1 MRRNSKMAMRK
12 VFYGPDG
19 IMLKY
24 ILRMYDKESLLNYA
38 RDLEIKRTSG
48 LKKDELAEKI
58 ANELLMPTVMRRRI
72 AVLSPECRILLER
85 AMREAFIPTPEEMDD
100 ALCLHESDYAFLNKR
115 EQLDVPVDVKIA
127 YEKINTPEF
136 RKYARKMS
144 WLSQCLNFGE
154 VFYGVFD
161 KDVLRKIYNVRKGY
175 HISEEQL
182 EKMCSEFPVDMTEC
196 HMEEGQRFIVAEYL
210 AYDDRYKNLL
220 DIQAGKDFYI
230 PNAQEVLDYSRN
242 LYLSQEPAYQNF
254 REFLQHE
261 IGMTYDEADAEALE
275 TWDKIQ
281 FDIDFTE
288 IVQYI
293 IDVYEDLLDG
303 TKIEKIIQLLQEV
316 NNNTRMRIHRGHT
329 PNEMMRKGME
339 EDRFSQKPIVVPGS
353 TEAANLLKSASE
365 ELKEMGVCVDFDSNA
380 VIVPNNFS
388 QNNVSGQAANSIK
401 KIYPNDSCPC
411 GSGKKFKK
419 CCGGHGKL

>member
-1 MRRNSKMAMRK
+1 MAMRK
-12 VFYGPDG
+12 VFYGPEG
-19 IMLKY
+19 IMLRHV
-24 ILRMYDKESLLNYA
+24 LRMYDKESLLNYA
-38 RDLEIKRTSG
+38 RDLEIRRTSG

-182 EKMCSEFPVDMTEC
+182 EKMCNEFPDDMTEC

-210 AYDDRYKNLL
+210 AYRDCYKDLL

-230 PNAQEVLDYSRN
+230 PNAQEVLDYARN

-339 EDRFSQKPIVVPGS
+339 EDRLSQKPIVVPGS

-365 ELKEMGVCVDFDSNA
+365 ELKEMGICVDFDSNVA
-380 VIVPNNFS
+380 IVPNNSS

>member
-1 MRRNSKMAMRK
+1 MAMRK
-12 VFYGPDG
+12 VFYGPEG
-19 IMLKY
+19 IMLKH

-85 AMREAFIPTPEEMDD
+85 AMREPLIPTPEEMDD
-100 ALCLHESDYAFLNKR
+100 ALFLHESDYAFLNKR

-154 VFYGVFD
+154 AFYGVFD

-182 EKMCSEFPVDMTEC
+182 EKMCNEFPDDMTEC

-230 PNAQEVLDYSRN
+230 PNAQEVLDYARN

-275 TWDKIQ
+275 IWDKIQ

-388 QNNVSGQAANSIK
+388 QNNVSGQAANSFK
-401 KIYPNDSCPC
+401 KIYPNDPCPC

-419 CCGGHGKL
+419 CCGRHDKL

>member
-1 MRRNSKMAMRK
+1 MAMRK

-175 HISEEQL
+175 HISEEEL
-182 EKMCSEFPVDMTEC
+182 EKLCNEFPDDMTEC
-196 HMEEGQRFIVAEYL
+196 HMEEGQRFIIAEYL
-210 AYDDRYKNLL
+210 AYSDRYKDLL

-230 PNAQEVLDYSRN
+230 PNEQEVLDYARN
-242 LYLSQEPAYQNF
+242 LYLSQKPAYQNF

-275 TWDKIQ
+275 IWDKIQ

-365 ELKEMGVCVDFDSNA
+365 ELKEMGICVDFDSNA

>member
-1 MRRNSKMAMRK
+1 MAMRK
-12 VFYGPDG
+12 VFYGPEG
-19 IMLKY
+19 IMLRHV
-24 ILRMYDKESLLNYA
+24 LRMYDKESLLNYA
-38 RDLEIKRTSG
+38 RDLEIRRTSG
-48 LKKDELAEKI
+48 LKKDELADKI

-72 AVLSPECRILLER
+72 AVLSSECRILLER
-85 AMREAFIPTPEEMDD
+85 AMREPFIPTPEEMDD

-230 PNAQEVLDYSRN
+230 PNAQEVLDYARN

-261 IGMTYDEADAEALE
+261 IRMTYDEADAEALE
-275 TWDKIQ
+275 IWDKIQ

-293 IDVYEDLLDG
+293 IDVYEDLLDD
-303 TKIEKIIQLLQEV
+303 TKIEEIIQLLQEV

-339 EDRFSQKPIVVPGS
+339 EGRFSQRPIVVPGS
-353 TEAANLLKSASE
+353 TETANLLKSASE
-365 ELKEMGVCVDFDSNA
+365 ELKEMGICVDFDSNA
-380 VIVPNNFS
+380 AIVPNNSS
-388 QNNVSGQAANSIK
+388 QNNVSGQVANSFK
-401 KIYPNDSCPC
+401 KIYPNDPCPC

-419 CCGGHGKL
+419 CCGGHDKL

>member
-1 MRRNSKMAMRK
+1 MAMRK

-154 VFYGVFD
+154 AFYGVFD

-182 EKMCSEFPVDMTEC
+182 EKMCNEFPDDMTEC

-210 AYDDRYKNLL
+210 AYRDRYKDLL

-230 PNAQEVLDYSRN
+230 PNAQEVLDYARN

-275 TWDKIQ
+275 IWDKIQ

>member
-1 MRRNSKMAMRK
+1 MRK
-12 VFYGPDG
+12 VFYGPEG
-19 IMLKY
+19 IMLKH
-24 ILRMYDKESLLNYA
+24 ILRMYDKEGLLNYA

-85 AMREAFIPTPEEMDD
+85 AMREPLIPTPEEMDD
-100 ALCLHESDYAFLNKR
+100 ALFLHESDYAFLNKR

-154 VFYGVFD
+154 AFYGVFD

-182 EKMCSEFPVDMTEC
+182 EKMCNEFPDDMTEC

-261 IGMTYDEADAEALE
+261 IGMTFDEANAEAME
-275 TWDKIQ
+275 IWDKIQ

-288 IVQYI
+288 IVQYF
-293 IDVYEDLLDG
+293 IDVYEDLLDDI
-303 TKIEKIIQLLQEV
+303 KIEEIIPLLQEL
-316 NNNTRMRIHRGHT
+316 NNSTRMQIHRGHT

-339 EDRFSQKPIVVPGS
+339 EGRFSQRPTVVPGS
-353 TEAANLLKSASE
+353 AEAASLLKSASE

-380 VIVPNNFS
+380 VIVPNNSS
-388 QNNVSGQAANSIK
+388 QNNVFGQVANSFK
-401 KIYPNDSCPC
+401 KIYPNDPCPC

-419 CCGGHGKL
+419 CCGKHGKL

>member
-1 MRRNSKMAMRK
+1 MAMRK

-19 IMLKY
+19 IMLKH

-85 AMREAFIPTPEEMDD
+85 AMREPLIPTPEEMDD

-154 VFYGVFD
+154 AFYGVFD

-182 EKMCSEFPVDMTEC
+182 EKMCNEFPDDMTEC

-230 PNAQEVLDYSRN
+230 PNAQEVLDYARN

-293 IDVYEDLLDG
+293 IDVYEDLLDD
-303 TKIEKIIQLLQEV
+303 TKIEEIIQLLQEV

>member
-1 MRRNSKMAMRK
+1 MAMRK

-85 AMREAFIPTPEEMDD
+85 AMREPFIPTPEEMDD

-136 RKYARKMS
+136 RKYASKMS

-230 PNAQEVLDYSRN
+230 PNAQEVLDYARN

-339 EDRFSQKPIVVPGS
+339 EGRFSQRPIVVPGS
-353 TEAANLLKSASE
+353 TETANLLKSASE
-365 ELKEMGVCVDFDSNA
+365 ELKEMGICVDFDSNA
-380 VIVPNNFS
+380 AIVPNNSS
-388 QNNVSGQAANSIK
+388 QNNVSGQVANSFK
-401 KIYPNDSCPC
+401 KIYPNDPCPC

-419 CCGGHGKL
+419 CCGGHDKL

>member
-1 MRRNSKMAMRK
+1 MRK
-12 VFYGPDG
+12 VFYGSEG
-19 IMLKY
+19 IMLKH

-85 AMREAFIPTPEEMDD
+85 AMREPLIPTPEEMDD
-100 ALCLHESDYAFLNKR
+100 ALFLHESDYAFLNKR

-154 VFYGVFD
+154 AFYGVFD

-182 EKMCSEFPVDMTEC
+182 EKMCNEFPDDMTEC

-261 IGMTYDEADAEALE
+261 IGMTFDEANAEAME
-275 TWDKIQ
+275 IWDKIQ

-288 IVQYI
+288 IVQYF
-293 IDVYEDLLDG
+293 IDVYEDLLDDI
-303 TKIEKIIQLLQEV
+303 KIEEIIPLLQEL
-316 NNNTRMRIHRGHT
+316 NNSTRMQIHRGHT

-339 EDRFSQKPIVVPGS
+339 EGRFSQRPTVVPGS
-353 TEAANLLKSASE
+353 AEAASLLKSASE

-380 VIVPNNFS
+380 VIVPNNSS
-388 QNNVSGQAANSIK
+388 QNNVFGQVANSFK
-401 KIYPNDSCPC
+401 KIYPNDPCPC

-419 CCGGHGKL
+419 CCGKHGKL

>member
-1 MRRNSKMAMRK
+1 MAMRK
-12 VFYGPDG
+12 VFYGPEG
-19 IMLKY
+19 IMLKH

-48 LKKDELAEKI
+48 LKKDELADKI

-72 AVLSPECRILLER
+72 AVLSSECRILLER
-85 AMREAFIPTPEEMDD
+85 AMREPFIPTPEEMDD

-230 PNAQEVLDYSRN
+230 PNAQEVLDYARN

-275 TWDKIQ
+275 IWDKIQ

-293 IDVYEDLLDG
+293 IDVYEDLLDD
-303 TKIEKIIQLLQEV
+303 TKIEEIIQLLQEV

-339 EDRFSQKPIVVPGS
+339 EERFSQRPIVVPGS
-353 TEAANLLKSASE
+353 TETANLLKSASE
-365 ELKEMGVCVDFDSNA
+365 ELKEMGICVDFDSNEA
-380 VIVPNNFS
+380 IVPNNSS
-388 QNNVSGQAANSIK
+388 QNNVSGQVANSFK
-401 KIYPNDSCPC
+401 KIYPNDPCPC

-419 CCGGHGKL
+419 CCGGHDKL

>member
-1 MRRNSKMAMRK
+1 MAMRK

-85 AMREAFIPTPEEMDD
+85 AMREPFIPTPEEMDD

-144 WLSQCLNFGE
+144 WLSQCLNLGE

-182 EKMCSEFPVDMTEC
+182 EKMCNEFPDDMTEC

-210 AYDDRYKNLL
+210 AYRDRYKDLL

-230 PNAQEVLDYSRN
+230 PNAQEVLDYARN

>member
-1 MRRNSKMAMRK
+1 MAMRK
-12 VFYGPDG
+12 VFYGPEG
-19 IMLKY
+19 IMLRHV
-24 ILRMYDKESLLNYA
+24 LRMYDKESLLNYA
-38 RDLEIKRTSG
+38 RDLEIRRTSG
-48 LKKDELAEKI
+48 LKKDELADKI

-72 AVLSPECRILLER
+72 AVLSSECRILLER
-85 AMREAFIPTPEEMDD
+85 AMREPFIPTPEEMDD

-154 VFYGVFD
+154 AFYGVFD

-230 PNAQEVLDYSRN
+230 PNAQEVLDYARN

-261 IGMTYDEADAEALE
+261 IRMTYDEADAEALE
-275 TWDKIQ
+275 IWDKIQ

-293 IDVYEDLLDG
+293 IDVYEDLLDD
-303 TKIEKIIQLLQEV
+303 TKIEEIIQLLQEV

-339 EDRFSQKPIVVPGS
+339 EGRFSQRPIVVPGS
-353 TEAANLLKSASE
+353 TETANLLKSASE
-365 ELKEMGVCVDFDSNA
+365 ELKEMGICVDFDSNA
-380 VIVPNNFS
+380 AIVPNNSS
-388 QNNVSGQAANSIK
+388 QNNVSGQVANSFK
-401 KIYPNDSCPC
+401 KIYPNDPCPC

-419 CCGGHGKL
+419 CCGGHDKL

>member
-1 MRRNSKMAMRK
+1 MAMRK

-38 RDLEIKRTSG
+38 RDLEIRRTSG
-48 LKKDELAEKI
+48 LKKDELADKI

-85 AMREAFIPTPEEMDD
+85 AMREPFIPTPEEMDD

-161 KDVLRKIYNVRKGY
+161 KDVLRKIYNARKGY
-175 HISEEQL
+175 HISEEEL
-182 EKMCSEFPVDMTEC
+182 EKLCNEFPDDMTEC

-230 PNAQEVLDYSRN
+230 PNAQEVLDYARN

-288 IVQYI
+288 IVQYF

-339 EDRFSQKPIVVPGS
+339 EDRLSQKPIVVPGS

-380 VIVPNNFS
+380 VIVPNYFS

>member
-1 MRRNSKMAMRK
+1 MAMRK

-19 IMLKY
+19 IMLKH

-161 KDVLRKIYNVRKGY
+161 KDVLRKIYNARKGY
-175 HISEEQL
+175 HISEEEL
-182 EKMCSEFPVDMTEC
+182 EKLCNEFPDDMTEC

-210 AYDDRYKNLL
+210 AYRDRYKDLL

-230 PNAQEVLDYSRN
+230 PNAQEVLDYARN

-288 IVQYI
+288 IVQYF
-293 IDVYEDLLDG
+293 IDVYEDLLDDI
-303 TKIEKIIQLLQEV
+303 KIEEIIPLLQEL
-316 NNNTRMRIHRGHT
+316 NNSTRMRIHRGHT

-365 ELKEMGVCVDFDSNA
+365 ELKEMGICVDFDSNA
-380 VIVPNNFS
+380 AIIPNNSS
-388 QNNVSGQAANSIK
+388 QNNVSGQAANSIM
-401 KIYPNDSCPC
+401 KIYPNDPCPC

>member
-1 MRRNSKMAMRK
+1 MAMRK
-12 VFYGPDG
+12 VFYGPEG
-19 IMLKY
+19 IMLKH

-85 AMREAFIPTPEEMDD
+85 AMREPLIPTPEEMDD
-100 ALCLHESDYAFLNKR
+100 ALFLHESDYAFLNKR

-161 KDVLRKIYNVRKGY
+161 KDVLRKIYNARKGY
-175 HISEEQL
+175 HISEEEL
-182 EKMCSEFPVDMTEC
+182 EKLCNEFPDDMTEC

-242 LYLSQEPAYQNF
+242 LYLFQEPAYQNF

-261 IGMTYDEADAEALE
+261 IGMTYHEADADALE
-275 TWDKIQ
+275 IWDKIQ

-293 IDVYEDLLDG
+293 IDVYEDLLDDA
-303 TKIEKIIQLLQEV
+303 KIEEIIQLLQEV

-339 EDRFSQKPIVVPGS
+339 EDRFSQKPIVVSGS

>member
-1 MRRNSKMAMRK
+1 MAMRK
-12 VFYGPDG
+12 VFYGPEG
-19 IMLKY
+19 IMLRHV
-24 ILRMYDKESLLNYA
+24 LRMYDKESLLNYA
-38 RDLEIKRTSG
+38 RDLEIRRTSG
-48 LKKDELAEKI
+48 LKKDELADKI

-85 AMREAFIPTPEEMDD
+85 AMREPFIPTPGEMDD

-115 EQLDVPVDVKIA
+115 EQLDVPIDVKIA
-127 YEKINTPEF
+127 YEKLNTPEF

-144 WLSQCLNFGE
+144 WLSQCLDFGE
-154 VFYGVFD
+154 AFYGVFD
-161 KDVLRKIYNVRKGY
+161 KDVLRKVFNVRKGF
-175 HISEEQL
+175 HISEEEL
-182 EKMCSEFPVDMTEC
+182 EKLCNEFPDDMTEC

-210 AYDDRYKNLL
+210 AYSDRYKDLL

-230 PNAQEVLDYSRN
+230 PNEQEVRDYARN
-242 LYLSQEPAYQNF
+242 LYLSQKPAYQNF

>member
-1 MRRNSKMAMRK
+1 MAMRK

-182 EKMCSEFPVDMTEC
+182 EKMCNEFPDDMTEC

-230 PNAQEVLDYSRN
+230 PNAQEVLDYARN

-316 NNNTRMRIHRGHT
+316 NNNTRMRIHRGLT

-380 VIVPNNFS
+380 VIIPNNSS

>member
-1 MRRNSKMAMRK
+1 MAMRK
-12 VFYGPDG
+12 VFYGPEG
-19 IMLKY
+19 IMLRHV
-24 ILRMYDKESLLNYA
+24 LRMYDKESLLNYA
-38 RDLEIKRTSG
+38 RDLEIRRTSR
-48 LKKDELAEKI
+48 LKKDELADKI

-85 AMREAFIPTPEEMDD
+85 AMREPFIPTPEEMDD

-127 YEKINTPEF
+127 YEKLNTPEF

-230 PNAQEVLDYSRN
+230 PNAQEVLDYARN

-275 TWDKIQ
+275 IWDKIQ
-281 FDIDFTE
+281 FNIDFTE

-293 IDVYEDLLDG
+293 IDVYEDLLDD
-303 TKIEKIIQLLQEV
+303 TKIEEIIQLLQEL
-316 NNNTRMRIHRGHT
+316 NNNTRMQIHRGHT

-339 EDRFSQKPIVVPGS
+339 EERFSQRPIVVPGS
-353 TEAANLLKSASE
+353 TETANLLKSALE
-365 ELKEMGVCVDFDSNA
+365 ELKEMGICVDFDSNA
-380 VIVPNNFS
+380 AIVPNNSS
-388 QNNVSGQAANSIK
+388 QNNVSGQVANSFK
-401 KIYPNDSCPC
+401 KIYPNDPCPC

-419 CCGGHGKL
+419 CCGGHDKL

>member
-1 MRRNSKMAMRK
+1 MAMRK
-12 VFYGPDG
+12 VFYGADG

-24 ILRMYDKESLLNYA
+24 ILRMYDKENLLNYA

-48 LKKDELAEKI
+48 LKKDELADKI

-72 AVLSPECRILLER
+72 AVLSSECRILLER
-85 AMREAFIPTPEEMDD
+85 AMREPFIPTPEEMDD

-275 TWDKIQ
+275 IWDKIQ

-293 IDVYEDLLDG
+293 IDVYEDLLDD
-303 TKIEKIIQLLQEV
+303 TKIEEIIQLLQEV

-339 EDRFSQKPIVVPGS
+339 EGRFSQRPIVVPGS
-353 TEAANLLKSASE
+353 TETANLLKSASE
-365 ELKEMGVCVDFDSNA
+365 ELKEMGICVDFDSNA
-380 VIVPNNFS
+380 AIVPNNSS
-388 QNNVSGQAANSIK
+388 QNNVSGQVANSFK
-401 KIYPNDSCPC
+401 KIYPNDPCPC

-419 CCGGHGKL
+419 CCGGHDKL

>member
-1 MRRNSKMAMRK
+1 MAMRK
-12 VFYGPDG
+12 VFYGPEG
-19 IMLKY
+19 IMLKH

-182 EKMCSEFPVDMTEC
+182 EKMCNEFPDDMTEC

-210 AYDDRYKNLL
+210 AYRDRYKDLL

-230 PNAQEVLDYSRN
+230 PNAQEVLDYARN

-293 IDVYEDLLDG
+293 IDVYEDLLDD
-303 TKIEKIIQLLQEV
+303 TKIEEIIQLLQEV

-339 EDRFSQKPIVVPGS
+339 EGRFSQRPIVVPGS
-353 TEAANLLKSASE
+353 TETANLLKSASE
-365 ELKEMGVCVDFDSNA
+365 ELKEMGICVDFDSNA
-380 VIVPNNFS
+380 AIVPNNSS
-388 QNNVSGQAANSIK
+388 QNNVSGQVANSFK
-401 KIYPNDSCPC
+401 KIYPNDPCPC

-419 CCGGHGKL
+419 CCGGHDKL